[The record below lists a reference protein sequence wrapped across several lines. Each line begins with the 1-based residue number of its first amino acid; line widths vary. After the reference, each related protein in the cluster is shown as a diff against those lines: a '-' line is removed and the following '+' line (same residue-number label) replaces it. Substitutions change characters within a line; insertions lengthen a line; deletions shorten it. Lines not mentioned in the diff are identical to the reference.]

1 VHVAVAPVPASMQ
14 LWSKVPLL
22 LVVSAKSPVGAIGVP
37 GEMSAVIT
45 WHTDGVTTITGLSQ
59 VIVVVVD
66 LPSIPKLSTGLVL
79 LAWVVSPP

>member
-1 VHVAVAPVPASMQ
+1 VHVAVAPVPSSMQ

-22 LVVSAKSPVGAIGVP
+22 FVVSAKSPVGVIGVP
-37 GEMSAVIT
+37 GEMSVVMI

-66 LPSIPKLSTGLVL
+66 LPSIPKLRTTL
-79 LAWVVSPP
+79 LLPA